1 MVTHSITRPAASAL
15 TTAGLTWQWVETLA
29 AEALRA
35 GVLQPIATDYTFVEE
50 AEVRFIVRT
59 FSESYQRKLRASTRA
74 PLADGPAVDPF
85 LPYEEALYVAD
96 VSPTHV
102 CLFNKYNVLDLHLL
116 IVTRAFEDQDAWL
129 TAADFEAMWICL
141 AALDGLVLYNAGREA
156 GSSQRHRHL
165 QLVRWPLAPQGPP
178 LPVQAWWD
186 AVTYRGEIGALP
198 AFPFRHALTRL
209 DPAWAADPAQAGR
222 ATLRRYNALLRA
234 VGLLE
239 DGDPHPARLGGP
251 YNLLATRDWLFVV
264 PRRLDAYASISVNA
278 LGYAGSLFVR
288 TPEQM
293 AWLQSHGPRALLQHV
308 SLPR

>member
-1 MVTHSITRPAASAL
+1 MAIISIARQRAPSLA
-15 TTAGLTWQWVETLA
+15 TAGVTWEQVATQA
-29 AEALRA
+29 AAALHGGA
-35 GVLQPIATDYTFVEE
+35 LQPIATDYTFVEE
-50 AEVRFIVRT
+50 AGVRFIVRT
-59 FSESYQRKLRASTRA
+59 FSDSYQHKLRASTRVIGGH
-74 PLADGPAVDPF
+74 GPAVDPF
-85 LPYEEALYVAD
+85 LPYEEALFVAD

-116 IVTRAFEDQDAWL
+116 IVTRAFEDQDMLL
-129 TAADFEAMWICL
+129 TAADFEAMWRCL
-141 AALDGLVLYNAGREA
+141 ATLDGLVLYNAGREA

-178 LPVQAWWD
+178 FPVQAWWD
-186 AVTYRGEIGALP
+186 AVEYQGDIGALP

-209 DPAWAADPAQAGR
+209 DPAWVADPAQAGR
-222 ATLRRYNALLRA
+222 ATLRRYTELLRA

-239 DGDPHPARLGGP
+239 SGDTRQPWQSGP

-278 LGYAGSLFVR
+278 LGYVGSLFVR
-288 TPEQM
+288 SPEQM
-293 AWLQSHGPRALLQHV
+293 AWLQSHGPRALLRHV